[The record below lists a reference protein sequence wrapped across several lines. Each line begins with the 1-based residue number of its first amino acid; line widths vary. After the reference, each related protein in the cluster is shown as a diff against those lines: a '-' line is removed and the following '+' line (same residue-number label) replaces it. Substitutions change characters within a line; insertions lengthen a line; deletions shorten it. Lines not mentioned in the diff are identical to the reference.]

1 MQLRLIKEPWISG
14 GGNFETNNNIDFNTI
29 PLPMKK
35 MPPKKY
41 AQRMNKT
48 KLFNFFHVL
57 QSSSL
62 ATCLCIYILSM

>member
-35 MPPKKY
+35 MPPKN
-41 AQRMNKT
+41 MHNEWT
-48 KLFNFFHVL
+48 KQN
-57 QSSSL
+57 
-62 ATCLCIYILSM
+62 CLISFMCYKVQV